1 MQGSSFDKTT
11 CRQASA
17 YVAAAL
23 STVPG
28 LGQIYNGEVRKG
40 FLYFCSGA
48 PSFVLVALIFHKG
61 TLVDL
66 AKFIAANSHI
76 HVNSTLLNCLNVLDF
91 RSPQTIVLCLLL
103 SAFSFFCIKDALEI
117 ELRSQ
122 QTELDSS
129 ERLKISEAT
138 SGSYVLHAVLL
149 AAMLVLG
156 LFIFVPPEIKKQA
169 VEIEFTS
176 EQSETLKPHASAS
189 RQKNDTADNNVKQNP
204 IKQNS
209 PAAKPQAKLEKKLET
224 RSETHS
230 PAPPKPPKPSLHA
243 SKLIVPP
250 QPLPALAMQT
260 PAIITPI
267 PQPTRATPPPTV
279 PNLPQ
284 PLLALSTIPSQYSPA
299 PLLSDSK
306 PANSPAQPDAQP
318 FPSPMPASIFES
330 MTGAPAPI
338 MPAGLQDALQQTS
351 DYLAPQPTPMQTPTS
366 TSLPLPIP
374 IPIPIPDDAPWTIN
388 SSYFGEQLAP
398 DLMSFSTAGY
408 TRISALRPIAA
419 ASSYAYTAPPSV
431 RYRESAPKVWLSDFP
446 NYGPYLEQLRF
457 RIKHYRI
464 QPTSSGRIVVSFK
477 IHVNGELTNLQVDE
491 FNGDFDAEK
500 EALKSVKDA
509 TSCIPPPRAP
519 EMILWTMPKGS
530 EEQTEIKFTFEGA
543 SLTGQVGSV
552 KSVKN

>member
-1 MQGSSFDKTT
+1 MQVSGFDKTT
-11 CRQASA
+11 CRPAPA

-40 FLYFCSGA
+40 FLYFCSGV
-48 PSFVLVALIFHKG
+48 PSLVLVALICHKG

-76 HVNSTLLNCLNVLDF
+76 HVNSALLNCLNVLDF

-103 SAFSFFCIKDALEI
+103 SAFSFFCIKDALGN
-117 ELRSQ
+117 ELSSQ
-122 QTELDSS
+122 HIELDSG
-129 ERLKISEAT
+129 EKLKISEAT
-138 SGSYVLHAVLL
+138 SGSYILHAVLF

-176 EQSETLKPHASAS
+176 EQSETLKPHASES
-189 RQKNDTADNNVKQNP
+189 RSKNDSAADNNVKQNP
-204 IKQNS
+204 TKQNS
-209 PAAKPQAKLEKKLET
+209 PATKPQAKLEKKSET
-224 RSETHS
+224 RSETRS
-230 PAPPKPPKPSLHA
+230 PAPPKPPKPGLNA
-243 SKLIVPP
+243 CKLTVPP
-250 QPLPALAMQT
+250 QPLPVLSMHT
-260 PAIITPI
+260 PAMVIPI

-284 PLLALSTIPSQYSPA
+284 PLLALSTIPSPYSPA
-299 PLLSDSK
+299 PLLTDSR
-306 PANSPAQPDAQP
+306 PENSAAQADAQP
-318 FPSPMPASIFES
+318 TPAPMPVSIFES
-330 MTGAPAPI
+330 MAGAPTPM
-338 MPAGLQDALQQTS
+338 MPASLQDALQQTN
-351 DYLAPQPTPMQTPTS
+351 DYLAPQPIPIQIPMPT
-366 TSLPLPIP
+366 PIP
-374 IPIPIPDDAPWTIN
+374 FPIPDDAPWTIN
-388 SSYFGEQLAP
+388 SSSFGEQLAP

-408 TRISALRPIAA
+408 SRVSVLRPVAA
-419 ASSYAYTAPPSV
+419 NSYAYTAPPSV

-446 NYGPYLEQLRF
+446 NYGPYLEQLRL

-464 QPTSSGRIVVSFK
+464 QPTSSGRVVVSFK
-477 IHVNGELTNLQVDE
+477 IHINGELTDLRVVESNS
-491 FNGDFDAEK
+491 DFDAEK
-500 EALKSVKDA
+500 EALKAVKDA

-552 KSVKN
+552 KDKTGTSVP